1 MSTPEFRNEAK
12 THLERARS
20 FLRAAENNFAL
31 DELIPA
37 GSDAAFAGIR
47 AKDAISVMVNDKT
60 IKARHHQDSI
70 AELEAALD
78 SDPELSTATDAFAE
92 IINAKNDVQYSNKVF
107 ERQRIS
113 ALIDHARYL
122 VDLAAKTLAQ
132 G

>member
-1 MSTPEFRNEAK
+1 
-12 THLERARS
+12 
-20 FLRAAENNFAL
+20 
-31 DELIPA
+31 
-37 GSDAAFAGIR
+37 
-47 AKDAISVMVNDKT
+47 MVNDKT

-78 SDPELSTATDAFAE
+78 SDPEQSTATDAFAE